1 MTDLDSTLMAKAI
14 LYALVTLD
22 SLPEERRLPE
32 ERDDLVHV
40 LHLMVQDPAER
51 EELAAE
57 VEAITGKL
65 VDLTDWQGRDWR
77 LSGGR

>member
-22 SLPEERRLPE
+22 ALPEERRRPE

-40 LHLMVQDPAER
+40 LHLMVQDPIER

-65 VDLTDWQGRDWR
+65 VDLTDWQGRGWR
-77 LSGGR
+77 LE